1 MGSVSLCMIVKNEE
15 KHLRECLLSV
25 QGVADEII
33 VVDTGSTDSTKKIAA
48 EFNSKIYDFK
58 WVNDFSAA
66 RNYALSKSTSDWILY
81 LDADERLDENSK
93 QLVKRLAGEDGLIG
107 YFCNVVSP
115 SEAGS
120 PSVMKF
126 IRFFRRHPG
135 VKFSGKVHEQIEP
148 SLRALNYE
156 IRDSEIVINHVGY
169 DIDKSA
175 LKKKAERNLK
185 LLLEDYKTNPSPY
198 NAFQIG
204 QTYLTL
210 EDAESASKY
219 FLKVLEN
226 PALDEAH
233 IGQTLRY
240 LAAYEFGKKNFAKAK
255 DYVSR
260 ALELIPDSPIANV
273 LAANIALEFQEAN
286 DAAKYAKI
294 AYEKNRL
301 ALEGKLRAK
310 FDVLVNEKN
319 ILLYG
324 INLALLINDKDLF
337 EYFYPKVQA
346 LELDE
351 NDKLLLSFYHSIYS
365 SGNVPGEIL
374 SRFDKFKRKIDVRIL
389 AQAVKYL
396 TEKGIEAAKLLA
408 REFPENFELLFNLG
422 EIFLESKPEQSRA
435 FLENAQKINPSDL
448 KTMWNLF
455 NLYFSELN
463 LPKLEVLLSNVKKY
477 HSDNLEL
484 INVMERII
492 VKLKNLPDASK

>member
-48 EFNSKIYDFK
+48 EFNSKIYDFE

-66 RNYALSKSTSDWILY
+66 RNFALSKTTSDWILY

-93 QLVKRLAGEDGLIG
+93 QLVKRLAEENGLIG

-126 IRFFRRHPG
+126 IRFFRRHPDLR
-135 VKFSGKVHEQIEP
+135 FSGKVHEQIEP
-148 SLRALNYE
+148 SLRKLNYE

-169 DIDKSA
+169 DIDKEA
-175 LKKKAERNLK
+175 LKRKAERNLK
-185 LLLEDYKTNPSPY
+185 LLLDDYKTNPSPY

-226 PALDEAH
+226 PLLDEAH

-240 LAAYEFGKKNFAKAK
+240 LAAYEFGKKDFEKAK
-255 DYVSR
+255 DYISR
-260 ALELIPDSPIANV
+260 ALELIPDSPIANI
-273 LAANIALEFQEAN
+273 LAANIALEFQDLD

-301 ALEGKLRAK
+301 ALEGKQRAK
-310 FDVLVNEKN
+310 FDILINEKN

-324 INLALLINDKDLF
+324 INLALLINNKDLF
-337 EYFYPKVQA
+337 EYFYPKVQTLD
-346 LELDE
+346 LEE
-351 NDKLLLSFYHSIYS
+351 SDKLLLSFYHSIYT
-365 SGNVPGEIL
+365 SGTVANEIL
-374 SRFDKFKRKIDVRIL
+374 SRFEKFKRKIDVRIL

-396 TEKGIEAAKLLA
+396 NENGVEVAGLLA
-408 REFPENFELLFNLG
+408 REFHQNFELLFNLG
-422 EIFLESKPEQSRA
+422 EIYLESNPEQSLFFLES
-435 FLENAQKINPSDL
+435 AQKVNPADL
-448 KTMWNLF
+448 KTTWNLF
-455 NLYFSELN
+455 NLYFSKLD
-463 LPKLEVLLSNVKKY
+463 LSKLEALLSNVKKY

-492 VKLKNLPDASK
+492 VKLKNLPDVSK